1 MGIQLRGGWGAAVMV
16 RNLQLSA
23 NPGSLCEEENT
34 SGMWLSQPALGALG
48 GCFQSEMEG
57 LPPVPPE
64 MKPSFKQ
71 KPPPG
76 EQSCKTRHWPVP
88 CPSAVLGWL
97 RTHCHVLPSHSG
109 IKVPGGCHPIWE
121 PFRGGNSPCPC

>member
-23 NPGSLCEEENT
+23 NLSSLCEEENT

-57 LPPVPPE
+57 L
-64 MKPSFKQ
+64 Q
-71 KPPPG
+71 KGKGHAPCATRN
-76 EQSCKTRHWPVP
+76 ETLFQTKT
-88 CPSAVLGWL
+88 
-97 RTHCHVLPSHSG
+97 
-109 IKVPGGCHPIWE
+109 
-121 PFRGGNSPCPC
+121 SPRRAEL